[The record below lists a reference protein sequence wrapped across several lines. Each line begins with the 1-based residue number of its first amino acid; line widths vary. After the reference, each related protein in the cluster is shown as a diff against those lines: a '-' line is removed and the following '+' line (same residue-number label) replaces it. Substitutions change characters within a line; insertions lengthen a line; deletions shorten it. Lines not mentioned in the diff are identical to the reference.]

1 MFFSFV
7 YGRDHRCLCRAVL
20 LCWLLGT
27 YFGLGA
33 FGCFLGTIIGAY
45 ITAVIVA
52 SAASSSVMRSM
63 PATSITLPIAR

>member
-1 MFFSFV
+1 M
-7 YGRDHRCLCRAVL
+7 
-20 LCWLLGT
+20 CWLLGT

-52 SAASSSVMRSM
+52 FYCFSGLWKKRAALV
-63 PATSITLPIAR
+63 

>member
-33 FGCFLGTIIGAY
+33 FGCFLGTIIGTC

-52 SAASSSVMRSM
+52 FYCFSGLWKKRAALV
-63 PATSITLPIAR
+63 